1 MAFDASRATA
11 RPTRVDVL
19 IVGTGF
25 AGLGMA
31 IRLKER
37 GRDDFVVLERDD
49 GVAGTWRANHYPGC
63 ACDVQSHLYSFSFE
77 PNPEWTRA
85 FAPQPEIRRYLEH
98 CAEKYALMPH
108 IRFGHEVNGM
118 EWDAGAQRW
127 DVRTANGARFSARV
141 VVSGMGGL
149 SNPAIPDIPGTDDFA
164 GPTFH
169 SATWNHDIDLAG
181 KRVAVI
187 GTGAS
192 AIQFVP
198 QIAPKVG
205 QLDLYQRSPAWI
217 MPKPDRSITALERAL
232 YRRFPAL
239 QRIARTA
246 LYARLESRAIA
257 FVLEPR
263 LLRMV
268 RSIAKTY
275 LRLQVRDPELRA
287 KLTPD
292 YEIGCKRVLISDDY
306 YPALTRD
313 NVDVVTDGITRITE
327 NGVVAADGTERPADV
342 IIYGTG
348 FRAQDPIP
356 PRTIIGRDGRDIT
369 EGWDESGPQAYY
381 GTAMAGFPNLFFI
394 VGPNTGLG
402 HNSMVFMIETQI
414 GYIIDCLERME
425 RNGLAEIEPR
435 ADAQARFN
443 AWIDETHARGTAWST
458 GCTSWY
464 IHQPSGR
471 NTTLW
476 PGFTFAYRH
485 AMRRMRTGDYRMV
498 PASVEA
504 KETAS

>member
-1 MAFDASRATA
+1 MIAA
-11 RPTRVDVL
+11 L
-19 IVGTGF
+19 IVGGTGF
-25 AGLGMA
+25 
-31 IRLKER
+31 R
-37 GRDDFVVLERDD
+37 VWQV
-49 GVAGTWRANHYPGC
+49 
-63 ACDVQSHLYSFSFE
+63 
-77 PNPEWTRA
+77 
-85 FAPQPEIRRYLEH
+85 
-98 CAEKYALMPH
+98 
-108 IRFGHEVNGM
+108 
-118 EWDAGAQRW
+118 
-127 DVRTANGARFSARV
+127 ARV
-141 VVSGMGGL
+141 
-149 SNPAIPDIPGTDDFA
+149 DD
-164 GPTFH
+164 
-169 SATWNHDIDLAG
+169 
-181 KRVAVI
+181 
-187 GTGAS
+187 
-192 AIQFVP
+192 Q
-198 QIAPKVG
+198 
-205 QLDLYQRSPAWI
+205 
-217 MPKPDRSITALERAL
+217 
-232 YRRFPAL
+232 
-239 QRIARTA
+239 
-246 LYARLESRAIA
+246 
-257 FVLEPR
+257 
-263 LLRMV
+263 
-268 RSIAKTY
+268 
-275 LRLQVRDPELRA
+275 
-287 KLTPD
+287 
-292 YEIGCKRVLISDDY
+292 
-306 YPALTRD
+306 
-313 NVDVVTDGITRITE
+313 
-327 NGVVAADGTERPADV
+327 RPADV
-342 IIYGTG
+342 IVYGTG